1 MAKRVISRSIPEASK
16 LPDPLL
22 ATGNSRLYL
31 FEHNQVDWGK
41 ISAYLA
47 MFTLVGGAMWQFADV
62 YISVRNLRDD
72 IKELQRE
79 SENLLRISVETSV
92 RVTVLERGDTQ
103 QPHAISSSC
112 PAELKG
118 LNNRGQA
125 ELAADF
131 RHFDNSPDR
140 QQ

>member
-1 MAKRVISRSIPEASK
+1 MAKRVISESIPEASEP
-16 LPDPLL
+16 PDQIL
-22 ATGNSRLYL
+22 ATGRPRLGV
-31 FEHNQVDWGK
+31 FEHNLVDWGK

-79 SENLLRISVETSV
+79 SENLLSISVETSA
-92 RVTVLERGDTQ
+92 RVTVLERGGAQ

-112 PAELKG
+112 PTELKG
-118 LNNRGQA
+118 LGSNVSDAQT
-125 ELAADF
+125 
-131 RHFDNSPDR
+131 NSK
-140 QQ
+140 Q